1 MAAIITLN
9 LNLSKLDKSKF
20 YEAKNGEKYY
30 PVSVK
35 IVDDYRYGKNVYA
48 VTDYTK
54 EEREAGREEQRIGNG
69 KVRWTNGQIEVAVQ
83 EDAAPAAPAPAVQE
97 QAADDFPF

>member
-54 EEREAGREEQRIGNG
+54 EERESGREEQRIGNG

-83 EDAAPAAPAPAVQE
+83 EETAETSAPAPVKE
-97 QAADDFPF
+97 QPADDFPF

>member
-35 IVDDYRYGKNVYA
+35 IVDEYKYGKNVYA

-54 EEREAGREEQRIGNG
+54 DERESGVEEQRIGNG

-83 EDAAPAAPAPAVQE
+83 EDAPAAPAPAQTE
-97 QAADDFPF
+97 QAVDDFPF